1 MNESTHAQEQADTV
15 NRVRLVE
22 KEVVGVK
29 MSRLDMGIFPHSRDY
44 TREIIST
51 HLSST
56 KCFFPMPWIGER
68 ASIHGPLEKEARVS
82 ERTRIQ
88 GADGAPNERCGRVRG
103 RRTQT
108 AQKASHLE
116 QCAGE
121 THLVPSLLK
130 ILPADAVGDL
140 ACKGRIHRE
149 ISMHA
154 ACFRRKLWRAV
165 KSSRACVPHSV
176 IFSVRDQDKREWS
189 IRPTVSWWLKESN
202 PVGPA

>member
-1 MNESTHAQEQADTV
+1 MHKSKQTQSTECV
-15 NRVRLVE
+15 SLKRRLWGSKCLVWTWE
-22 KEVVGVK
+22 F
-29 MSRLDMGIFPHSRDY
+29 FP
-44 TREIIST
+44 TREITLERLFQHICPLRSV
-51 HLSST
+51 
-56 KCFFPMPWIGER
+56 FFPCRG
-68 ASIHGPLEKEARVS
+68 LESEQAYMGHSRRRRVCCS